1 MRIAVGGFHIEASN
15 FNPARS
21 RTEDFRIVRGDE
33 LLAAPAFQFL
43 AEYDAT
49 FLPTFYARAVP
60 GPPMARETYDGF
72 KAEVIGRLLGYGEID
87 GVYLCM
93 HGAAFVEDMEDAEA
107 DFMQAVRAA
116 IGPDIPISV
125 SYDLHAN
132 VSQGVIDAIDMFTAY
147 RTAPHI
153 DAVDTQRRAVAMLI
167 RALETGVKPGI
178 CWARIPVVLP
188 GERTATTD
196 EPAKSLY
203 ARLAPLEAEHHGIW
217 DAALM
222 VGYIWADEPRVTAA
236 AIMTGTDRAAMT
248 AAAADLAAAYW
259 AERDNFVFG
268 SKVGTVEETV
278 EWALS
283 SPTVPVV
290 LADSGDNPTAGGAG
304 DRAQLLAALLAKAPE
319 GVQVVAITDKPATEA
334 AYAAGVGATLTLSIG
349 ATLHP
354 TGSEPVEVTAEVVH
368 IVDTDIPAEREALLR
383 IGGIDLVVCARR
395 RPYHTFEDFARVG
408 LDPRQARV
416 VVVKSGYLSPEL
428 AGIANP
434 SLMALSPGIVD
445 QAVERLPRQRTTR
458 PLYPLDRDFSFEPTV
473 RWSARAPSEPLP

>member
-15 FNPARS
+15 FNPALS
-21 RTEDFRIVRGDE
+21 RTEDFRIVRGND
-33 LLAAPAFQFL
+33 LLAAPAFAFL
-43 AEYDAT
+43 AEFDAT

-60 GPPMARETYDGF
+60 GAPMARETYDGF
-72 KAEVIGRLLGYGEID
+72 KAEVIDRLVGYGTID

-93 HGAAFVEDMEDAEA
+93 HGAAFVEGMEDAEA
-107 DFMQAVRAA
+107 DFIRAVRAV
-116 IGPDIPISV
+116 IGPEIPISV
-125 SYDLHAN
+125 SYDLHGN
-132 VSQGVIDAIDMFTAY
+132 VSQDVVDAIDMFTAY

-153 DAVDTQRRAVAMLI
+153 DATDTQRRAVTMLI
-167 RALETGVKPGI
+167 RALETGVRPGI
-178 CWARIPVVLP
+178 CWAKVPVALP

-196 EPAKSLY
+196 EPARSLY
-203 ARLAPLEAEHHGIW
+203 ARLQPLEATHPGIW

-222 VGYIWADEPRVTAA
+222 VGYVWADEPRVTAA

-268 SKVGTVEETV
+268 SKVGSIEETLD
-278 EWALS
+278 WALS
-283 SPTVPVV
+283 SPTTPVI

-304 DRAQLLAALLAKAPE
+304 DRAQLLSALLAKTPE
-319 GVQVVAITDKPATEA
+319 GVQVVAITDRPATEA
-334 AYAAGVGATLTLSIG
+334 AYAAGVGARVTLSVG

-354 TGSEPVEVTAEVVH
+354 AGSDPVEVDAEVVQ
-368 IVDTDIPAEREALLR
+368 IVATEIPAEREALLR
-383 IGGIDLVVCARR
+383 IGGIDLVICARR
-395 RPYHTFEDFARVG
+395 RPYHTLEDFSRLG

-428 AGIANP
+428 AEIANP

-445 QAVERLPRQRTTR
+445 QDIERLPRQRTTR
-458 PLYPLDRDFSFEPTV
+458 PLYPLDRDFPFEPTV
-473 RWSARAPSEPLP
+473 RWSARAFAEPSR